1 MTTQEFSNTFD
12 TLLNSHRDI
21 KDFGKIASNQ
31 SIELDEYEKSVL
43 LTQAQD
49 IVVKF
54 YFDRTLNPQ
63 SQGFDD
69 SERRQID
76 FSELIT
82 VAKPKLRGYIG
93 NTTTGKLLLETA
105 NTLYTFQIVKLT
117 EGNPSVTIVD
127 NIITFTTIWD
137 HDVAGIQEFF
147 TDAGITD
154 ITILSIILPVGIQT
168 SMTEPT
174 PIQVDVLKYDDRGI
188 IYSMPNNILF
198 MLNEKIVS
206 GTSTKKTYIVVPIN
220 YKEYDRL
227 MSKPFG
233 QPLKKQ
239 CWRLFQNS
247 LGVDMSSELIPKL
260 GVTINDYIVRY
271 VRRPRPIVLTDL
283 AAGEYSDNLGIDGVT
298 VTTECELNPII
309 HMDILNKAV
318 ELALSRIGVT
328 SNKE

>member
-21 KDFGKIASNQ
+21 KDFGKTASNQ

-49 IVVKF
+49 IVVKS

-82 VAKPKLRGYIG
+82 VKKPLIKGTVG
-93 NTTTGKLLLETA
+93 
-105 NTLYTFQIVKLT
+105 
-117 EGNPSVTIVD
+117 
-127 NIITFTTIWD
+127 
-137 HDVAGIQEFF
+137 
-147 TDAGITD
+147 GITLQSSNTAYTYKVLAGEEEAVSITGTEITITRTESSTVESLQATFITAAD
-154 ITILSIILPVGIQT
+154 ITDVTVISLGSQLIVNPAVALS
-168 SMTEPT
+168 S
-174 PIQVDVLKYDDRGI
+174 DVLKYDDRGI
-188 IYSMPNNILF
+188 IYLMPANILF

-206 GTSTKKTYIVVPIN
+206 GYTTKKTYIVIPIN

-227 MSKPFG
+227 MQKPFG

-247 LGVDMSSELIPKL
+247 SGIDMSSELIPKL
-260 GVTINDYIVRY
+260 GVTINDYLIRY
-271 VRRPRPIVLTDL
+271 IRRPRPIVLTDL
-283 AAGEYSDNLGIDGVT
+283 AAGEYSDNLGVDGET
-298 VTTECELNPII
+298 ETTECELNPII

-318 ELALSRIGVT
+318 ELALSRIGIT